1 MAGVSAPFQIDWAS
15 RSSLRGPSEKSLGD
29 LIRAL
34 RSRLAPESLGISI
47 TYVDDRGMKK
57 LNREHRGKN
66 ETTDVLSF
74 PSEAGKGEFP
84 HLGDIV
90 ISLPV
95 AEAMAK
101 KLGVSRRREVE
112 TLVIHGFLHLC
123 GYDHENDNGEMMT
136 LQMELETQLLGDAP
150 LPMSLK
156 RGRKAGS
163 KVKVLKD
170 GTRKVVTGRA
180 ASSLARKAEER
191 KAKQAKKAKDAKVA
205 RKQARDKAKKQV
217 GRKPSTKVRAVK
229 PIVLGEVKRG
239 PGRPRKGEA
248 KGGSG
253 VVRKV
258 VRRKVPNLRS
268 PVIA

>member
-29 LIRAL
+29 LV
-34 RSRLAPESLGISI
+34 RSLKDRLAPQALGISI

-74 PSEAGKGEFP
+74 PTEAGKGEFP

-123 GYDHENDNGEMMT
+123 GYDHEKDNGEMLA
-136 LQMELETQLLGDAP
+136 LQSELETQLLGEAP

-163 KVKVLKD
+163 RVKVLKD

-180 ASSLARKAEER
+180 AAAITRKAEEQ
-191 KAKQAKKAKDAKVA
+191 KVQKAKKAKKASGKP
-205 RKQARDKAKKQV
+205 AKKA
-217 GRKPSTKVRAVK
+217 GKKVRAVK
-229 PIVLGEVKRG
+229 PIVLGEAKRG
-239 PGRPRKGEA
+239 PGRPRKGESPA
-248 KGGSG
+248 

-258 VRRKVPNLRS
+258 VRRKVPSLRS